1 MKKIVVKFKN
11 LFCDFCTY
19 EIEGVLEKFPEIIE
33 YKIQRKFNT
42 LEVFLRGY
50 ENDFTKKIEAAFNE
64 EGLEVL
70 QIIGGII

>member
-42 LEVFLRGY
+42 LEVFLRDY
-50 ENDFTKKIEAAFNE
+50 EKNFIKKIEAAFNGD
-64 EGLEVL
+64 GLEVL
-70 QIIGGII
+70 QVTEG

>member
-42 LEVFLRGY
+42 LEVFLRDY
-50 ENDFTKKIEAAFNE
+50 EKIFIKKIEAAFNGD
-64 EGLEVL
+64 GLEVL
-70 QIIGGII
+70 QVTEG